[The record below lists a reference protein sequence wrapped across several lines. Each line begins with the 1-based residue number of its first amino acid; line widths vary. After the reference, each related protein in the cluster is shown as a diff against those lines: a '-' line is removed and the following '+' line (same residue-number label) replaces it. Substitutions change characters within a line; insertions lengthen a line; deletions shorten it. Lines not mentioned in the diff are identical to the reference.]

1 MWGID
6 EKSVNQLIEM
16 IDKSELGL
24 PQFQRPSVWGQS
36 NWVPFLMTVILGRPT
51 GALLLLETGDDSRLA
66 PRQLE
71 SAPDLIAGRLKFHLL
86 DGQQRTTTLYRATRT
101 TFGKGRQLKKAV
113 VDVRSALERGNI
125 EEEDVTLI
133 SAAAVPD
140 AATMAEDGKV
150 AFSTLVNAVELA
162 GWQHSFVTS
171 HFDGDA
177 ARFQEAVL
185 TAAPGLLMVGQYRF
199 PVLKIERDT
208 PLDVVAEIFEG
219 MNRRGQPLNK
229 FDLMVAKLYQDMGNG
244 KYYDLRDSWEK
255 ALDNSPHLKQIG
267 VTNDDGMLP
276 LQVIAMQVSR
286 LGDPARGRV
295 KGIASA
301 SVLELPVRQVM
312 GDASAQIPGVS
323 LESAIQALE
332 KAAEFLVTVCG
343 VTSPS
348 LLPQQAMLLPL
359 ADRFI
364 QSAGPGLTAAQMKK
378 WFFSV
383 GLAINYYGGVN
394 SYVERDCKLLK
405 RWADPSSAIEPDSVK
420 NLTRSMV
427 ENLDL
432 RQQFSREGNILGR
445 AVFALLVTNG
455 AVDWSA
461 GQIPLRTK
469 DDVDFHHMVPDQ
481 RLKNWYPAKEDRR
494 PIAGLT
500 PICAPT
506 NRSIGNRLPD
516 DVMNER
522 GNDAGPIADSHRVDR
537 ALLDAASTDKVSFEK
552 FVVDREKRL
561 KEFIIQALG
570 L

>member
-6 EKSVNQLIEM
+6 EKSVTHLIEM

-24 PQFQRPSVWGQS
+24 PQFQRPSVWGKS

-51 GALLLLETGDDSRLA
+51 GTLLLLETGDDERLA
-66 PRQLE
+66 PRQLD
-71 SAPDLIAGRLKFHLL
+71 SAPALISDDLKFLLL

-101 TFGKGRQLKKAV
+101 SFGKGNQLKKAV
-113 VDVRSALERGNI
+113 IDVQTALERGTL
-125 EEEDVTLI
+125 EEDDITLV
-133 SAAAVPD
+133 SAARVPD
-140 AATMAEDGKV
+140 ATTMAKQGKV

-162 GWQHSFVTS
+162 GWQYSFVKH
-171 HFDGDA
+171 HFDDNAQG
-177 ARFQEAVL
+177 FQEAVE

-229 FDLMVAKLYQDMGNG
+229 FDLMVARLYHDMGNG

-267 VTNDDGMLP
+267 VTTDDGLLP
-276 LQVIAMQVSR
+276 LQLIAMQVSR

-301 SVLELPVRQVM
+301 SVLELPVQQVI
-312 GDASAQIPGVS
+312 GGAGAQIPGIS
-323 LESAIQALE
+323 LESSIVALE
-332 KAAEFLVTVCG
+332 SAAEFLVTVCG

-364 QSAGPGLTAAQMKK
+364 QSAGPGLTEAQMKK
-378 WFFSV
+378 WFFAV
-383 GLAINYYGGVN
+383 GLGIDYYGGVN
-394 SYVERDCKLLK
+394 SYVERDCKLLQ
-405 RWADPSSAIEPDSVK
+405 RWAEPSAGQEPDSVQ
-420 NLTRSMV
+420 NLTKTMV
-427 ENLDL
+427 RNLNL
-432 RQQFSREGNILGR
+432 QQQFSREGNILGR
-445 AVFALLVTNG
+445 AIFALLVAHG
-455 AVDWSA
+455 AFDWST
-461 GQIPLRTK
+461 GQISLRAK

-481 RLKNWYPAKEDRR
+481 RLKNWFSSKEDRR

-516 DVMNER
+516 DVMHEL
-522 GNDAGPIADSHRVDR
+522 GNDAAPIANSHMIDG